1 MAKLY
6 NGINGP
12 VSGRIGDLIFSSNK
26 GVAYVKRAPKP
37 SFKKPSDKQEIQ
49 REKFGMAMRFLS
61 PLGRILNE
69 SYRKINPK
77 ASGLNCATKQ
87 ILAEAITGE
96 SPDLKID
103 FSKVSLI
110 RGSLA
115 SPRLEMVYME
125 ESNELLMSWP
135 CAMSCNSYLNDELFA
150 LIYCPS
156 PQPNWHEIKSGIL
169 RAEQGGVIKLP
180 NHLAGREIHIWL
192 AYRSEMMDSFS
203 ESVYMGQVFTQK
215 LNDHENS

>member
-1 MAKLY
+1 MARLH
-6 NGINGP
+6 NGINGSA
-12 VSGRIGDLIFSSNK
+12 SGRIGDLIFSSNK

-37 SFKKPSDKQEIQ
+37 SLKKPSEKQQIQ
-49 REKFGMAMRFLS
+49 REKFGMVMRFLS
-61 PLGRILNE
+61 PLGSILNE

-77 ASGLNCATKQ
+77 LSGLNCATKQ
-87 ILAEAITGE
+87 ILSEATAGDG
-96 SPDLKID
+96 PNLKID

-135 CAMSCNSYLNDELFA
+135 CAMNFNSFLNDELFA
-150 LIYCPS
+150 LIYYPS
-156 PQPNWHEIKSGIL
+156 PQPNWHEIKTGIL